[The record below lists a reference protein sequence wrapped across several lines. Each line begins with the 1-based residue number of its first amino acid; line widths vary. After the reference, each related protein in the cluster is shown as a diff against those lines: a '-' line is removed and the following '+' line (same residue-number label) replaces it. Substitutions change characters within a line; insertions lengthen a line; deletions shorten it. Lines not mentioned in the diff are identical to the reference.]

1 MPPVRPSLTRARGS
15 VGDQPVSFLE
25 RPGADP
31 PVLLLHG
38 WGASAATF
46 TPLLEG
52 MATPR
57 RLLAPDLPGFGES
70 PVGEGGWT
78 TAAYADL
85 VLAWLA
91 GLHVEGYSLLGHS
104 YGGAVAIR
112 LSTGDLPPDRL
123 LLCAP
128 SGIRP
133 EAAAPPSLGVRAYKL
148 LTGAAG
154 VLPPGARSG
163 FRTWLASRMGSS
175 DYRAASPEL
184 RPTLVAA
191 VREDLS
197 PLASRLTLPTLIV
210 WGSDDPEL
218 PLRPHAERLHRL
230 VRGSELVV
238 FQGSGHF
245 PFLDQAARFA
255 AVTDALM
262 DAEL

>member
-1 MPPVRPSLTRARGS
+1 MPPARPSLTRSAGTLGENS
-15 VGDQPVSFLE
+15 ISFLE
-25 RPGADP
+25 RPGDDP

-46 TPLLEG
+46 TPLLQG
-52 MATPR
+52 LATGR

-70 PVGEGGWT
+70 PLGRGGWT
-78 TAAYADL
+78 TTGYADL
-85 VLAWLA
+85 VQGWLESL
-91 GLHVEGYSLLGHS
+91 GVRRYSLLGHS
-104 YGGAVAIR
+104 YGGALAIR
-112 LSTGDLPPDRL
+112 LAAGSFPPDRL

-133 EAAAPPSLGVRAYKL
+133 GAAAPPSFRVRAYKGL
-148 LTGAAG
+148 RGGAR
-154 VLPPGARSG
+154 VLPPPWRSR
-163 FRTWLASRMGSS
+163 FQEWLVARMGSQ
-175 DYRAASPEL
+175 DYRAAAPAL

-197 PLASRLTLPTLIV
+197 PLAARLSLPTLVV
-210 WGSDDPEL
+210 WGSQDPEL
-218 PLRPHAERLHRL
+218 PLVPHAQRL
-230 VRGSELVV
+230 VELIPGAELVV
-238 FQGSGHF
+238 FEGSGHF

>member
-25 RPGADP
+25 RPGAEP

-46 TPLLEG
+46 TPLLQG

-70 PVGEGGWT
+70 PVGRGGWT
-78 TAAYADL
+78 TASYADL
-85 VLAWLA
+85 ILAWLS
-91 GLHVEGYSLLGHS
+91 GLQVARYSLLGHS
-104 YGGAVAIR
+104 YGGALSIR
-112 LSTGDLPPDRL
+112 LATGDLPPDRL

-133 EAAAPPSLGVRAYKL
+133 EAAAPPSLRVRAYKWL
-148 LTGAAG
+148 RGAAG
-154 VLPPGARSG
+154 ALPPDARSS
-163 FRTWLASRMGSS
+163 FRDWLATRMGSA

-197 PLASRLTLPTLIV
+197 PLAGRVSLPTLLI
-210 WGSDDPEL
+210 WGSNDLEL
-218 PLRPHAERLHRL
+218 PLRPHAERLQAL
-230 VRGSELVV
+230 IPSAELVV
-238 FQGSGHF
+238 FEGSGHF

-255 AVTDALM
+255 AVADALM
-262 DAEL
+262 DAAL